1 MPGDKRVSAA
11 SARDHTRRVKLKS
24 SSQRPSGLFW
34 SISVIFLV
42 GIMALGYQAIQ
53 PPPPKICGSP
63 GGPPIT
69 APRIKLRDGRHLAY
83 KEHGVPKEKANY
95 KIVFIHGFDCNRHT
109 AVVPSMEIMEDLG
122 IYVLSFDRPGYSES
136 DPDPKRTPQSLALDI
151 EELADQLELG
161 SKFYVVGYSMGGQ
174 AVWGC
179 LKYIPHRL
187 AGAALL
193 APVVNYWW
201 PGLPAD
207 LTTEAYYQ
215 QFPRDQW
222 ALRVAHYLPWLT
234 YWWNTQKWFPG
245 SSAAGRN
252 PKVFSPKDLEILA
265 RMTKSRDPKMAAA
278 VGSGRQQGEHES
290 AVRDLMVGFG
300 SWEFGPV
307 QLQIPF
313 PNNEGTVHLWQGDDD
328 GLVPVTL
335 QRYIALQLPW
345 INYHEIPGAGHVF
358 ASDQAMADT
367 IFKVIL
373 TGEK

>member
-1 MPGDKRVSAA
+1 MAGEKRVSAA

-24 SSQRPSGLFW
+24 SSQRCSGMFR
-34 SISVIFLV
+34 SIVVIFLV

-83 KEHGVPKEKANY
+83 KEHGVSKETANY
-95 KIVFIHGFDCNRHT
+95 KIVFVHGFDCNRHI
-109 AVVPSMEIMEDLG
+109 ALVPSAEIMEDLG
-122 IYVLSFDRPGYSES
+122 IYILSFDRPGYAES
-136 DPDPKRTPQSLALDI
+136 DPDPRRTPQSLALDI

-161 SKFYVVGYSMGGQ
+161 SNFYVVGYSMGGQ

-179 LKYIPHRL
+179 LKYISHRL

-207 LTTEAYYQ
+207 LSTEAYYQ

-252 PKVFSPKDLEILA
+252 PKVFSPQDLEILA
-265 RMTKSRDPKMAAA
+265 GMTKSRDPKVAAA
-278 VGSGRQQGEHES
+278 MGSGRQQGEHES
-290 AVRDLMVGFG
+290 AVRDLIVGFG
-300 SWEFGPV
+300 SWEFSPV
-307 QLQIPF
+307 QLQNPF
-313 PNNEGTVHLWQGDDD
+313 PSNEGPVHLWQGDDD
-328 GLVPVTL
+328 RLVPVTL
-335 QRYIALQLPW
+335 QRHISQQLPW
-345 INYHEIPGAGHVF
+345 INYHEIPGAGHLF
-358 ASDQAMADT
+358 DQAMADT
-367 IFKVIL
+367 IFKAFL